1 MIDLIQTSISLNN
14 FSSARVHLFHRAV
27 NDLPSNSSL
36 SFSPRGGDTTATNG
50 SLHVSTVRLDDVIGP
65 LQSNVLLL
73 KIDVEGF
80 ELNVLRSAEQLFRA
94 KRIEHLIFEYT
105 AWWTDRAPQKD
116 LLPYV
121 RHYLGPEHL
130 FALHRTG
137 KHVYGPLDSDQLDGF
152 YPNHFKRHL
161 QTDIYAVFTESS
173 DESPIQGKQYD
184 PATSLA

>member
-14 FSSARVHLFHRAV
+14 FSSARVHLLHRAV
-27 NDLPSNSSL
+27 NDLPSNSTL
-36 SFSPRGGDTTATNG
+36 SFSPRGGDTTTTNG
-50 SLHVSTVRLDDVIGP
+50 SLHVSTIRLDDVLGP
-65 LQSNVLLL
+65 LESTVLLL

-105 AWWTDRAPQKD
+105 PWWTDRARQED

-121 RHYLGPEHL
+121 RNYLGPEQL

-137 KHVYGPLDSDQLDGF
+137 KYVYGPLNNEQLDGF
-152 YPNHFKRHL
+152 YWNHFKRHL
-161 QTDIYAVFTESS
+161 QTDIYATFSDSS
-173 DESPIQGKQYD
+173 EDSPIQAEQYD
-184 PATSLA
+184 PVASLA